1 KINESSLSFPRN
13 LKLAD
18 PNYHIP
24 GNIDLLLGA
33 SVFWELLGSKQIRS
47 SRKAPI
53 VQETSLGW
61 IISGN
66 VHQSGTH
73 QQQHKAYCGISTNAE
88 IQRQL
93 EKFWHMEEIKQ
104 PKHYSQEE
112 IQEHFLATHSR
123 NAEGR
128 FRLKAL
134 ERKLE
139 KQPALKQ
146 QYHEFMHEYLELN
159 HMSEV
164 PVDKIDDK
172 PVYYIPHH
180 AVLKE
185 DGITTKLRVVFDASC
200 KTTSGQSLNDF
211 LQTGPN
217 LQDDLSDIIIRLR
230 QHEYAL
236 AADIKMYRQVEVA
249 DEHPEYGY
257 YYNTV
262 TYGMTNSSFEAIR
275 SMQETAHQA
284 KKHYPRACE
293 VIIKDFYVDDLLT
306 GANSIEE
313 LKKLKHDIV
322 NVLSSAKFEL
332 SKWKSNTAKISE
344 SDNNEVAVR
353 IGETTKILGL
363 WWNTNTDTFH
373 YRVKGG
379 NDKERITKR
388 NILSRIA
395 AIYDLLGWM
404 GLLVVRAKIILQLLW
419 QMNKDWDE
427 NITGETCAIEA
438 NKWHTFVAN
447 RVAEI
452 NRITNGAPWY
462 HVKSKDNPADPLSR
476 GVSAE
481 KMESMK
487 LWWEGPDFLHHNSPL
502 YAFKPTNTISD
513 MPEAR

>member
-1 KINESSLSFPRN
+1 
-13 LKLAD
+13 
-18 PNYHIP
+18 
-24 GNIDLLLGA
+24 
-33 SVFWELLGSKQIRS
+33 
-47 SRKAPI
+47 
-53 VQETSLGW
+53 
-61 IISGN
+61 
-66 VHQSGTH
+66 
-73 QQQHKAYCGISTNAE
+73 
-88 IQRQL
+88 
-93 EKFWHMEEIKQ
+93 MEEIKQ

-112 IQEHFLATHSR
+112 IQCEEHFLATHSR

-128 FRLKAL
+128 FVIQLPLKDGIQELGESYEIAVKRLKAL

-185 DGITTKLRVVFDASC
+185 DGITTKLRVVFDVSC

-236 AADIKMYRQVEVA
+236 AADIIKMYRQVEVA
-249 DEHPEYGY
+249 DKHRKYQRIVWRWSPNGPILIIQL
-257 YYNTV
+257 NTV
-262 TYGMTNSSFEAIR
+262 TYGMTSSSFEAIR

-344 SDNNEVAVR
+344 SDNNKVAVR

-363 WWNTNTDTFH
+363 
-373 YRVKGG
+373 
-379 NDKERITKR
+379 
-388 NILSRIA
+388 
-395 AIYDLLGWM
+395 
-404 GLLVVRAKIILQLLW
+404 
-419 QMNKDWDE
+419 
-427 NITGETCAIEA
+427 
-438 NKWHTFVAN
+438 
-447 RVAEI
+447 
-452 NRITNGAPWY
+452 
-462 HVKSKDNPADPLSR
+462 
-476 GVSAE
+476 
-481 KMESMK
+481 
-487 LWWEGPDFLHHNSPL
+487 
-502 YAFKPTNTISD
+502 
-513 MPEAR
+513 